1 MPLGLEPLEDAI
13 EHGEL
18 TGRLHQVLERNA
30 VIRHVRPG
38 KEERVV
44 AALAKLHEQRLQLP
58 RVARIKCLLLAF
70 AASAAAVLAH
80 LRRLRCGDGAALAH
94 QKASVPKRSRVT
106 ADT

>member
-30 VIRHVRPG
+30 AIRHVRPG

-70 AASAAAVLAH
+70 AASAELCLRISAASAAEMAPSSRI
-80 LRRLRCGDGAALAH
+80 RR
-94 QKASVPKRSRVT
+94 SVPKRLRG
-106 ADT
+106 